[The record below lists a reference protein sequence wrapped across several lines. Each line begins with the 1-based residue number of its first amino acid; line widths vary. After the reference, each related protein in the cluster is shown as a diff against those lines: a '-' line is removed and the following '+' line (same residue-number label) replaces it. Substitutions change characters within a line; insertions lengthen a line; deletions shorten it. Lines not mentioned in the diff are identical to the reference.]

1 MYGERSQVSNDLEKS
16 VVELFL
22 RVDGSLLYIL
32 DILTK
37 NELNRTSLMHAD
49 DIILWLSP
57 RVLEG
62 NIENELLWEIG
73 TLQRKNWW
81 NNLRQ
86 ILSNNLSQ
94 YNKQMKI

>member
-22 RVDGSLLYIL
+22 RVGGSLLYIL

-49 DIILWLSP
+49 DIIL
-57 RVLEG
+57 
-62 NIENELLWEIG
+62 
-73 TLQRKNWW
+73 
-81 NNLRQ
+81 
-86 ILSNNLSQ
+86 
-94 YNKQMKI
+94 

>member
-1 MYGERSQVSNDLEKS
+1 
-16 VVELFL
+16 VV
-22 RVDGSLLYIL
+22 GSLLYIL

-62 NIENELLWEIG
+62 NTENELLWEVG
-73 TLQRKNWW
+73 
-81 NNLRQ
+81 
-86 ILSNNLSQ
+86 
-94 YNKQMKI
+94 M